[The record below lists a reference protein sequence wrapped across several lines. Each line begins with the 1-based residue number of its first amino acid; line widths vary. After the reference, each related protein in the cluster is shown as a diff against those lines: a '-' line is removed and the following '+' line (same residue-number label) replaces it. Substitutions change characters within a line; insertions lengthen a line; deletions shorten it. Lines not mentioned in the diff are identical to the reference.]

1 MKKYFLVSELV
12 VWLHHPHAAN
22 YVYHLHFTPFGIS
35 FLSFVTQPFAFLVL
49 ETINLGRN

>member
-1 MKKYFLVSELV
+1 MKKYFLVSELI
-12 VWLHHPHAAN
+12 LN

-35 FLSFVTQPFAFLVL
+35 FLPFVTQPFAFLVL